1 MWVYPRQPDTGVVSN
16 PFGLRGYRT
25 QLGDTDYAN
34 CIVPPNYWSTPA
46 KPRRY
51 WFFKYRISDD
61 QLETWSMD
69 FKATGRVIEA
79 GSVAGQTER
88 DEDGELTRAFLTA
101 STDEL
106 VAYLQNGGDQV
117 LFPDDRRRTYDRQA
131 KPPAE
136 RN

>member
-1 MWVYPRQPDTGVVSN
+1 MARSIRCPRDVVFHHLGN

-34 CIVPPNYWSTPA
+34 CIVPPNYWSTPV

-51 WFFKYRISDD
+51 WFFKYRVSDD

-79 GSVAGQTER
+79 GSLAGQTER
-88 DEDGELTRAFLTA
+88 DPILTTCFRAKSKSAKQWLETRGRPSGCLATWKTDPIGSRLTQ
-101 STDEL
+101 S
-106 VAYLQNGGDQV
+106 
-117 LFPDDRRRTYDRQA
+117 
-131 KPPAE
+131 
-136 RN
+136 